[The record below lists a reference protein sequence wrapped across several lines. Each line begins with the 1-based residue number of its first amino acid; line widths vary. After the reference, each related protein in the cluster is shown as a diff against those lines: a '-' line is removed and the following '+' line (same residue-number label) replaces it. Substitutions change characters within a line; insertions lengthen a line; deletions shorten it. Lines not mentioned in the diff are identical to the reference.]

1 MIYRTSPNV
10 PVEIVGVQQKM
21 GQDNAPRP
29 GDAGTPRPG
38 TAVSRKLGPLFLR
51 IA

>member
-21 GQDNAPRP
+21 GQDNAPVPVTQGHP
-29 GDAGTPRPG
+29 GPG
-38 TAVSRKLGPLFLR
+38 LR
-51 IA
+51 